1 MHMSRLGRDVMPARQ
16 AVFASLLA
24 LGHATACQLDDA
36 TPRDIEPGRSDVLHA
51 QLELA
56 RVATAKYRDV
66 AVAEA
71 DGFVSGEECV
81 FDPVLGTMGIH
92 FAHEARLADPAVR
105 IEEPEALLYVREGGE
120 LRLVAIEYLQVILI
134 EGVPYLGCGTQNN
147 TCPPSNPPPPPRLFD
162 RVSFEGPMAGHVRG
176 MPWHYDLHAWIWAPN
191 PAGMFAE
198 FNPALSCK

>member
-1 MHMSRLGRDVMPARQ
+1 MLARN
-16 AVFASLLA
+16 AVLASLLA
-24 LGHATACQLDDA
+24 LGPMTACELDDA
-36 TPRDIEPGRSDVLHA
+36 TPRDLEPGRSDVLHA
-51 QLELA
+51 EVELA
-56 RVATAKYRDV
+56 RGATAKSRDG

-71 DGFVSGEECV
+71 DGYVSGEECV

-105 IEEPEALLYVREGGE
+105 IEEPEALLYLREDGQ
-120 LRLVAIEYLQVILI
+120 LRLVGIEYVQVILI
-134 EGVPYLGCGTQNN
+134 DGAPYVGCGTENN

-162 RVSFEGPMAGHVRG
+162 RVFFDGPMAGHVPG